1 MITVVVLTRQEE
13 RNLPG
18 CLASVAWCDD
28 VVVIDSFSTDRTVA
42 LAVAAGARVYQRPFV
57 DFADQR
63 NHAHTAGLCRHEW
76 VFHLDADERFT
87 PELRAECEGIARG
100 DRGTEQVEGYLVA
113 PRMIFMGRW
122 IPRCTD
128 YPAYQARFVR
138 RDGFRFVQV
147 GHGQREAPSTPLAK
161 LEHGYEH
168 LLSAGCAE
176 EWAAKHARYA
186 AAEAAEILRARPK
199 AEELWVQVCRGSPLE
214 RRRALK
220 RLWFRLPARPLLRFI
235 WQYGVRGGW
244 REGYPGYCYCR
255 LLGHYE
261 WLIARELRRAA
272 PAMAR
277 SSSSV

>member
-1 MITVVVLTRQEE
+1 VITVVIVTFNEE

-18 CLASVAWCDD
+18 CLASIAWCEDI
-28 VVVIDSFSTDRTVA
+28 VVIDSFSTDRTIGLA
-42 LAVAAGARVYQRPFV
+42 LAGGARVYQRRFV

-63 NHAHTAGLCRHEW
+63 NHAHAAALCRREW

-87 PELRAECEGIARG
+87 PALRAECEAIARAAP
-100 DRGTEQVEGYLVA
+100 DPAAADGYLVA
-113 PRMIFMGRW
+113 PRMIFMDRW

-147 GHGQREAPSTPLAK
+147 GHGQREAPGTRLGK
-161 LEHGYEH
+161 LQASYEH
-168 LLSAGCAE
+168 LLSAGDAE
-176 EWAAKHARYA
+176 GWAVKHARYA
-186 AAEAAEILRARPK
+186 AAEVAEMQRTRWTWA
-199 AEELWVQVCRGSPLE
+199 ELWVRIRRGPALE

-220 RLWFRLPARPLLRFI
+220 RLWFRLPGRPLLRFL
-235 WQYGVRGGW
+235 WQYMVRGGW
-244 REGYPGYCYCR
+244 QEGYPGYCYCR

-272 PAMAR
+272 AAKMPPR
-277 SSSSV
+277 S